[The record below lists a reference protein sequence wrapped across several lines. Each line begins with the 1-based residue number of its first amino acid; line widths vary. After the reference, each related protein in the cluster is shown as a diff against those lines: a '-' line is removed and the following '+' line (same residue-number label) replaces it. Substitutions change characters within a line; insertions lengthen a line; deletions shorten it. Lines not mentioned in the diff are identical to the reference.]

1 VEHLL
6 VMAAETVVLLQ
17 TVVVAVLVDIP
28 ETVALVMQV
37 VDQ

>member
-1 VEHLL
+1 ML
-6 VMAAETVVLLQ
+6 VMAVVMAEILQ

>member
-1 VEHLL
+1 ML
-6 VMAAETVVLLQ
+6 VMAVVMAEILQ

-28 ETVALVMQV
+28 ETVALVMHV